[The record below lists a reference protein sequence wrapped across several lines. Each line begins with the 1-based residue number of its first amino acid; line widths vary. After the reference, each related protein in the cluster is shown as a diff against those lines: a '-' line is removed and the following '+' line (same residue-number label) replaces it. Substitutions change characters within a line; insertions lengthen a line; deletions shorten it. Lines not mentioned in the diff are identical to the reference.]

1 MATFFYK
8 ARNHEGVLVK
18 GRIEAPQR
26 DKAVAQLKG
35 KGYFP
40 LTVDMESA
48 YTAILHS
55 RISPFSRINT
65 RDKAIFTGQLST
77 LLKAGMQLSPAL
89 KTLTSQTTSTRLTS
103 VIKQLNQEVEQSSA
117 LSDAMAK
124 HPRIFSSV
132 YVAIVRSAE
141 QAGNL
146 GNTLSVLSQQLK
158 SQAAIRARIRGAMLY
173 PLFLLVVSGAVVGV
187 LSVVIIPKFMKLF
200 TTSGQAL
207 PLPTR
212 ILIQFTTFCQTY
224 WWALLAL
231 FVGLFLLFVGALRK
245 PHFRLSLN
253 RLSLRP
259 PLVGLMNRKMQ
270 LAVFARTL
278 GSLLLGGVRILP
290 AIQTTHGITANLAF
304 AQNITDIEQRL
315 MQGSS
320 LADAVKRQPYFNELT
335 ANMIAV
341 GENAGLLPKMLL
353 DIADMYDQDCE
364 LAIASLTNLIGPTLI
379 VVLGGIIG
387 FVVMAV
393 LLPIFETTSLIT

>member
-1 MATFFYK
+1 MATFCYK
-8 ARNHEGVLVK
+8 ARNHEGVLIK
-18 GRIEAPQR
+18 GRIDAPQR
-26 DKAVAQLKG
+26 DSAVAQLKG

-40 LTVDMESA
+40 STVEIESA
-48 YTAILHS
+48 YTAVLHNKM
-55 RISPFSRINT
+55 SPFSRINT

-89 KTLTSQTTSTRLTS
+89 KTLTSQTANKCLTS

-117 LSDAMAK
+117 LSYAMAR

-146 GNTLSVLSQQLK
+146 GDTLAVLSQQLK
-158 SQAAIRARIRGAMLY
+158 SQAAIRSRIRGAMLY
-173 PLFLLVVSGAVVGV
+173 PIFLLVVSGTVVGV
-187 LSVVIIPKFMKLF
+187 LSVVVIPKFMKLF
-200 TTSGQAL
+200 TNSGQAL

-212 ILIQFTTFCQTY
+212 VLIWLTTFCQDY
-224 WWALLAL
+224 WWVLLASV
-231 FVGLFLLFVGALRK
+231 VGLILFFMGALRK
-245 PHFRLSLN
+245 KHFRMSLN
-253 RLSLRP
+253 RLSIRLP
-259 PLVGLMNRKMQ
+259 ILGLLNRKMQ
-270 LAVFARTL
+270 LAVFTRTL

-315 MQGSS
+315 MKGSS
-320 LADAVKRQPYFNELT
+320 LAEAVKRQPYFNEMT

-353 DIADMYDQDCE
+353 DIADMYDQDSE
-364 LAIASLTNLIGPTLI
+364 LAIASVTNLIGPTLI
-379 VVLGGIIG
+379 VLLGGIIG